1 MPIYEYEC
9 EKCGVTFEAMQTIS
23 AKPMKT
29 CNGLGCD
36 EKDNGKVRRIVSQSG
51 FILKGSGW
59 YASDYPSE
67 ARKKGWEQ
75 ESNQSKGAN
84 NSSPASTEDAK
95 APATEKKTKAEPA
108 RAEQSKSQA
117 AAAPRVAWPS
127 TPAAST
133 NEAAPASAKSAAKNG
148 VRGRGGGNVRTAR
161 HGRGPTTK

>member
-23 AKPMKT
+23 EKPMKT

-75 ESNQSKGAN
+75 ESNQSKDAADG
-84 NSSPASTEDAK
+84 SPAPAADAK
-95 APATEKKTKAEPA
+95 VPTTEKKAKAEPA
-108 RAEQSKSQA
+108 TT
-117 AAAPRVAWPS
+117 APIKKT
-127 TPAAST
+127 TPKNPYSGGKLKK
-133 NEAAPASAKSAAKNG
+133 AK
-148 VRGRGGGNVRTAR
+148 
-161 HGRGPTTK
+161 GPK

>member
-84 NSSPASTEDAK
+84 DSSPKATENAK
-95 APATEKKTKAEPA
+95 APAAQTKTKAEPA
-108 RAEQSKSQA
+108 T
-117 AAAPRVAWPS
+117 
-127 TPAAST
+127 TPAKKPT
-133 NEAAPASAKSAAKNG
+133 PKNPYS
-148 VRGRGGGNVRTAR
+148 GGNSKKAK
-161 HGRGPTTK
+161 GPK

>member
-75 ESNQSKGAN
+75 ESNQAKGAADA
-84 NSSPASTEDAK
+84 PAGPAKDVK
-95 APATEKKTKAEPA
+95 APAAEKKAKAEPA
-108 RAEQSKSQA
+108 TTAPVKKPTPKNPYSGGKSKK
-117 AAAPRVAWPS
+117 
-127 TPAAST
+127 
-133 NEAAPASAKSAAKNG
+133 AK
-148 VRGRGGGNVRTAR
+148 
-161 HGRGPTTK
+161 GPK